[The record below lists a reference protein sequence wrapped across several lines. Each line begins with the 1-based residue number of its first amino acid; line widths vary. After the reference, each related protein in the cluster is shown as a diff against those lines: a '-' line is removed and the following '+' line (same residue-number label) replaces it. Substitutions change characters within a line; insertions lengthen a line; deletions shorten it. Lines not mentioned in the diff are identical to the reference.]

1 MSPRSTPT
9 LLAALLALGSGCLVA
24 CSGATSDVPGQED
37 GGTDGATGDDAA
49 TDGAL
54 DTTTDDTGGGGGD
67 ATSDTGTGPDSGPGV
82 DGGDA
87 VGPGPDGSFVPVRFV
102 AVGDTG
108 KGNTTQSDVAK
119 AIAAKCAKDG
129 CDFVQL
135 LGDNI
140 YDSGVSSVTDPQW
153 NTKFETPYGPVALPF
168 YAVLGNHDYGGNGA
182 GTEFGKGQY
191 EVDYTAKST
200 KWKMPA
206 KYYPRTVPGVS
217 FFALDTNMMMFSMA
231 GEQKKDVAAWIAAA
245 KTPWKFAF
253 GHHPV
258 LSNGPHGNAGT
269 YEGIPF
275 IPVTSGQGVKDFM
288 DAEICGKVDFYVCG
302 HDHSRQWIQT
312 KCKGTELVVS
322 GAGAATTDLKGK
334 NPTWFQA
341 ATPGFVW
348 FEITDKSVRVEFL
361 DATGKLEFTRT
372 VTK

>member
-1 MSPRSTPT
+1 MKNSQ
-9 LLAALLALGSGCLVA
+9 ALVA
-24 CSGATSDVPGQED
+24 TFVLLGGLMGCSGATDGSVEVPEGGASD
-37 GGTDGATGDDAA
+37 TDPQNDSVV
-49 TDGAL
+49 
-54 DTTTDDTGGGGGD
+54 DTGADTDEPADTSPSDALPSDALPTD
-67 ATSDTGTGPDSGPGV
+67 AT
-82 DGGDA
+82 DA
-87 VGPGPDGSFVPVRFV
+87 VGPADAGFVPVRFV
-102 AVGDTG
+102 AIGDTG
-108 KGNTTQSDVAK
+108 KGNTTQTDIGK
-119 AIAAKCAKDG
+119 AVAAKCAKDG

-153 NTKFETPYGPVALPF
+153 TTKFETPYGGVALPF

-182 GTEFGKGQY
+182 GTEFGKGQFQ
-191 EVDYTAKST
+191 VDYTAKST

-217 FFALDTNMMMFSMA
+217 FFGLDTNMMMFSMA
-231 GEQKKDVAAWIAAA
+231 TEQKKDVAAWVAAA

-253 GHHPV
+253 GHHPI

-275 IPVTSGQGVKDFM
+275 IPITSGQGVKDFM

-302 HDHSRQWIQT
+302 HDHSRQYIQT
-312 KCKGTELVVS
+312 TCKGTQLVIS

-348 FEITDKSVRVEFL
+348 FEITAKSVRIEFL
-361 DATGKLEFTRT
+361 DATGKVEFTRT